1 MASEPFTYEQ
11 YLDLIADPSGIKIRQ
26 DPNLVIERFSASQ
39 NISARFAPVT
49 FLLDFATRKY
59 IHVQESCFNLFGYS
73 KNWFME
79 SGLTEFLKTWHPAD
93 FEIINEKIFSDNMEF
108 LKTIPPERFADY
120 IFSYNYR
127 VLNPNGEF
135 VNTLQRFSYIPNNS
149 SRLPAGMV
157 GVAFDITHFK
167 NDTTIVHTIEESK
180 WHNNQLVN
188 KLVFKKIHAVNEVP
202 LITNREKEILM
213 YLATGLSSKQIAD
226 KLKISINTISNH
238 RKNML
243 SKTNCKSSAELINYA
258 AKHGLM

>member
-1 MASEPFTYEQ
+1 
-11 YLDLIADPSGIKIRQ
+11 
-26 DPNLVIERFSASQ
+26 
-39 NISARFAPVT
+39 
-49 FLLDFATRKY
+49 
-59 IHVQESCFNLFGYS
+59 
-73 KNWFME
+73 
-79 SGLTEFLKTWHPAD
+79 
-93 FEIINEKIFSDNMEF
+93 
-108 LKTIPPERFADY
+108 
-120 IFSYNYR
+120 
-127 VLNPNGEF
+127 
-135 VNTLQRFSYIPNNS
+135 
-149 SRLPAGMV
+149 MV

-243 SKTNCKSSAELINYA
+243 SKTNCKSSAELMNYA